1 MGVGQEGSS
10 GDLLTANSMGSARE
24 TQSNVAAMSWGS
36 ATNVEVPSIEQTAS
50 EPCLPLNLKTAGNSL
65 AAGTKG
71 TKPMASVTQDLETY
85 LMQQQQE
92 LQRAVGLN
100 FGKTSYHADA
110 GGGAGSLHAPP
121 GFGLLVPPPAHQ
133 PISQVLRQPL
143 TSACVMQ
150 PPFVRSNLLPPTAS
164 EFVSR
169 INLPA
174 MLDNTS
180 PGVL

>member
-24 TQSNVAAMSWGS
+24 TQSNVATVSWGS
-36 ATNVEVPSIEQTAS
+36 TTNFEVPSIEQTAS

-110 GGGAGSLHAPP
+110 GGGAGSLQAPP

-143 TSACVMQ
+143 TSACLMQ

-169 INLPA
+169 INLPT